1 MDSLSKGCHLNHQ
14 FLPASE
20 KISENLHIVGNEPS
34 LAFYRIQEHVR
45 KIVPVIVERQ
55 TDVAGLQQD
64 LQGHAYD
71 IEYALRWDLC
81 DLLMIFILISFVP
94 FQCHQVLQRHSG
106 LIQQHP

>member
-1 MDSLSKGCHLNHQ
+1 MNPRPFDKELETKVRKTT
-14 FLPASE
+14 E

-55 TDVAGLQQD
+55 SDVAGLQQD

-71 IEYALRWDLC
+71 IEYSLR
-81 DLLMIFILISFVP
+81 
-94 FQCHQVLQRHSG
+94 
-106 LIQQHP
+106 

>member
-1 MDSLSKGCHLNHQ
+1 MYIYSTTAKPSINLPISLL
-14 FLPASE
+14 ASE

-55 TDVAGLQQD
+55 SDVAGLQQD

-71 IEYALRWDLC
+71 IEYAL
-81 DLLMIFILISFVP
+81 
-94 FQCHQVLQRHSG
+94 G
-106 LIQQHP
+106 

>member
-1 MDSLSKGCHLNHQ
+1 MSAQEVLLSIIPIIRNNI
-14 FLPASE
+14 PATE

-55 TDVAGLQQD
+55 GDVAGLQQD

-71 IEYALRWDLC
+71 IEYSLR
-81 DLLMIFILISFVP
+81 
-94 FQCHQVLQRHSG
+94 
-106 LIQQHP
+106 